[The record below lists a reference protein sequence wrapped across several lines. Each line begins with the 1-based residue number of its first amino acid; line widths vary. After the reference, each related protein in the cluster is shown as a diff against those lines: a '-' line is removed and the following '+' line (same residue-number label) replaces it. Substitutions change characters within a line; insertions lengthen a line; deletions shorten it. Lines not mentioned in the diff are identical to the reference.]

1 MEEIVPRRKVL
12 DVLKIHY
19 QTLYKMVDRGE
30 IEIVKI
36 GARQLYNLSKYLK
49 THNVNNKIKK
59 KICYCRVS
67 SNKQKEDLSRQIEQM
82 KEHYTD
88 AEIISDIGSRLNYER
103 KDLKHI
109 IEMAINGEIDE
120 LIIAYKD
127 RLTRFG
133 YEMIEW
139 IIKQYSKGKITILNK
154 EEELTPTQEITKD
167 LVSIMNIYVAKVNG
181 LRKYKKKIKSEIQ
194 KG

>member
-12 DVLKIHY
+12 EVLKIHY

-30 IEIVKI
+30 IEVVKI
-36 GARQLYNLSKYLK
+36 GTRQLYNLSKYLK

-67 SNKQKEDLSRQIEQM
+67 SNKHKEDLSRQIEQM
-82 KEHYTD
+82 KKHYKD
-88 AEIISDIGSRLNYER
+88 AEIISDIGSGLNYER
-103 KDLKHI
+103 KGLKEI
-109 IEMAINGEIDE
+109 LEMAINGEIEE

-133 YEMIEW
+133 FEMIEW
-139 IIKQYSKGKITILNK
+139 IIKQYSGGKIIILNK

-167 LVSIMNIYVAKVNG
+167 LVTIMNVYVAKVNG
-181 LRKYKKKIKSEIQ
+181 LRKYKKKIKNEIK

>member
-1 MEEIVPRRKVL
+1 
-12 DVLKIHY
+12 
-19 QTLYKMVDRGE
+19 MVDRGE

-59 KICYCRVS
+59 KICYCRVFNSRGSLNRVS